1 MWAGFAALH
10 QWRRARLAQAGHA
23 LCDGHPDLTAA
34 NHPDDRP
41 SPHRRQPDP
50 PDLAAPSTVRALLVW
65 LVTNVTRALA
75 AVVTPW

>member
-1 MWAGFAALH
+1 MPPYTSGGVLGWP
-10 QWRRARLAQAGHA
+10 RQATPCA
-23 LCDGHPDLTAA
+23 TATRTS
-34 NHPDDRP
+34 PLRTTQTTGP

-75 AVVTPW
+75 AAVTPW